1 MKAQSSLDFLMTYGW
16 ALLIIFVVVGAIF
29 ALGIFDIGMF
39 LGSRASGFV
48 QVGAVGWELE
58 SSGDFMMV
66 FKNNAETDI
75 KITSISATLKS
86 EIVENTDIIYLEN
99 GKKSSIITIGTF
111 SNLPSSGSNYA
122 INVKIV
128 YTDPA
133 TGLDYSDT
141 GTITGKITS

>member
-1 MKAQSSLDFLMTYGW
+1 MKAQSSLDFLTTYGW
-16 ALLIIFVVVGAIF
+16 ALFIVFVVIGAIF

-39 LGSRASGFV
+39 LGSRTSGFV
-48 QVGAVGWELE
+48 QVGVLGWELE

-66 FKNNAETDI
+66 LKNNAETEI

-86 EIVENTDIIYLEN
+86 EIVENTDVISLEN
-99 GKKSSIITIGTF
+99 GKKSNIITIGTF
-111 SNLPSSGSNYA
+111 SNIPSQGSSYA
-122 INVKIV
+122 INVKIT

-141 GTITGKITS
+141 GTVTGKITS